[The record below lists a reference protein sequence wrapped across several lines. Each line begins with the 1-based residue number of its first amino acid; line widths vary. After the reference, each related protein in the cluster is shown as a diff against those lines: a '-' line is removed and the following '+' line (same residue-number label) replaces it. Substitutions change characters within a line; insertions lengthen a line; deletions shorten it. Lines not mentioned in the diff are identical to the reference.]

1 MSKKILGV
9 VTALVIV
16 AAVLVGVNAQA
27 QTVSCANIDAM
38 LSALGVTDAAKVA
51 QAKVAF
57 GCGAAAPAAAV
68 TFTRSLTLGSTGADV
83 TALQNWLISQGYQI
97 PAGATGYFGAQTAA
111 AVKAY
116 QVNKSIAPAVGY
128 FGPVTMAA
136 VNAQA
141 AVPPV
146 VVVPPTTGGTTGST
160 LEGGAGD
167 LDVSKTSTDVESSL
181 KEGEE
186 GVNVLGI
193 KAEADGSDIEVTS
206 IKVTLMNASS
216 TDGTSEKLTNYID
229 EVIIMLGDEEVGSV
243 DADDFTKTSGTPDTF
258 SKTISLNGAV
268 IDENDDE
275 KIYVAVSAA
284 SNIDS
289 DDLAADWN
297 VVIDTIRFTDATG
310 AILTASLPSS
320 VDETGED
327 FSFDAIDT
335 DDKIDIKSSSANPD
349 SETVLVEDDTVS
361 EEILALVFKLD
372 VDDDSADVM
381 VTSIPVVL
389 TVTAA
394 GSNASSIEDIIDEVI
409 VTIDGTDY
417 EADLSGTGTI
427 SNGTGTATY
436 TVDLDDDEF
445 VIGGGDVEDV
455 KVTLVFNE
463 QDEEGNYAENTTV
476 TASVNPANIDAETDE
491 DDIVVGG
498 ITKTGATLTL
508 NTSAASV
515 SVTSKTS
522 EVNEAGT
529 IGTFSFTFKVEA
541 DGESE
546 VVFDIDDV
554 IYEILGPATDF
565 GTGSENLS
573 LISGDAEDVAGTMTV
588 EEDGTATFTL
598 DVTINPEVGDEG
610 VYRVRLTDVAGNSL
624 GDDGELAGPKTLT
637 N

>member
-310 AILTASLPSS
+310 AILTASLSS

>member
-1 MSKKILGV
+1 MSKKLLVAGV
-9 VTALVIV
+9 LMSLVAVMLVAGATTTSAQTMSLCQTVDALVLAGVIAPDKVV
-16 AAVLVGVNAQA
+16 AAK
-27 QTVSCANIDAM
+27 
-38 LSALGVTDAAKVA
+38 AAA
-51 QAKVAF
+51 
-57 GCGAAAPAAAV
+57 GCTAAAPATAA
-68 TFTRSLTLGSTGADV
+68 FTRNLTIGSTGADV
-83 TALQNWLISQGYQI
+83 TALQTKLGVT
-97 PAGATGYFGAQTAA
+97 PATGYFGAITKAAVVAYQTANGI
-111 AVKAY
+111 V
-116 QVNKSIAPAVGY
+116 PASGYVG
-128 FGPVTMAA
+128 PLTLAKL
-136 VNAQA
+136 NAG
-141 AVPPV
+141 V
-146 VVVPPTTGGTTGST
+146 VVVPVTPVTPVTPVVSG
-160 LEGGAGD
+160 LNGGAGD
-167 LDVSKTSTDVESSL
+167 LDVTKTSTDVESSL

-206 IKVTLMNASS
+206 IKVTLMNASF

-310 AILTASLPSS
+310 AILTASLPTS

-522 EVNEAGT
+522 EINDNGT
-529 IGTFSFTFKVEA
+529 IGTFSFTFKVVA

-565 GTGSENLS
+565 GTGSENLL

-598 DVTINPEVGDEG
+598 DVTINPDSGDEG

-637 N
+637 NI